1 MRSTVFASR
10 GFTIVEL
17 LVVIVVIAILAS
29 MSIVAYNGIRERA
42 LTAQAVSGAEKY
54 IQALLLYAAD
64 TQKYPYSA
72 DNGATKAP
80 DGTLACFNGANC
92 YSGYGAATSTYLLS
106 ELKKYASNLP
116 IAMPISNDALLN
128 YTTANGW
135 YIFFSIPLNQTCPSA
150 VAGMQFLSTT
160 TQTSPDRRSCRYTL
174 PVPS

>member
-1 MRSTVFASR
+1 MRPVVFTSK

-29 MSIVAYNGIRERA
+29 MSIVAYNGIRERVV
-42 LTAQAVSGAEKY
+42 TAQAVSGAEKY

-64 TQKYPYSA
+64 NQKYPYSA

-80 DGTLACFNGANC
+80 DGTLACFNGTNC
-92 YSGYGAATSTYLLS
+92 YSGYGASTSTYLLS
-106 ELKKYASNLP
+106 ELRKYTPSFP

-128 YTTANGW
+128 YTAANGW
-135 YIFFSIPLNQTCPSA
+135 YIFFSIPLGQTCPSA
-150 VAGMQFLSTT
+150 VAGMQYISTS
-160 TQTSPDRRSCRYTL
+160 TQTGPDRRSCRYAL